1 MPDPTNQ
8 ATNRPL
14 VSIVTPSF
22 NQAGFI
28 EGTIRSVLEQDY
40 PNVEYLVLDGGSSDG
55 SAQVI
60 KRYEHRLAYWT
71 SEPDK
76 GQADAINRGW
86 RMARGEILAYLNA
99 DDQYLPG
106 AMARA
111 VELFSRHPDVGIVY
125 GSCYSVLPTG
135 TRYEYVP
142 AEYSLERLLLENFI
156 PQPAVFIR
164 RSVLDQVGL
173 LDDSLHYCLDYDLW
187 LRAALAGI
195 RFHRI
200 EGPALASFRIW
211 PGSKTSDDPER
222 WINERFRVMEQAFAH
237 EKAPRSLEPLKVL
250 ARAKAYL
257 SLAYGVSICGD
268 LRSVRVLL
276 KRAFQVM
283 PSIIR
288 DPQFLSLAGAAIL
301 GRRGS
306 HLVRQAK
313 WAILNWHGYGTR

>member
-1 MPDPTNQ
+1 MSMHLE
-8 ATNRPL
+8 RPL
-14 VSIVTPSF
+14 VSVVTPSF

-28 EGTIRSVLEQDY
+28 EGTMRSVLDQDY
-40 PNVEYLVLDGGSSDG
+40 PHVEYLVLDGGSKDA
-55 SAQVI
+55 SAEII

-86 RMARGEILAYLNA
+86 RMARGKILAYLNA

-106 AMARA
+106 AVARA
-111 VELFSRHPDVGIVY
+111 VEFLSRHPDVGVVY
-125 GSCYSVLPTG
+125 GSCYSVLPAG
-135 TRYEYVP
+135 IRYQYVP
-142 AEYSLERLLLENFI
+142 ADFSLERLMVENFI

-173 LDDSLHYCLDYDLW
+173 LDDSLHYCLDYELW
-187 LRAALAGI
+187 LRAALAGV
-195 RFHRI
+195 RFNRI

-222 WINERFRVMEQAFAH
+222 WINERLQVMERAFAH
-237 EKAPRSLEPLKVL
+237 ERAPRNADPLKVL

-257 SLAYGVSICGD
+257 SMAFGVSVCGD

-276 KRAFQVM
+276 KRAFQAM
-283 PSIIR
+283 PSIIG
-288 DPQFLSLAGAAIL
+288 DPQFLSLAGAALL

-306 HLVRQAK
+306 HLVRQVK
-313 WAILNWHGYGTR
+313 WAILNWRESAMR